1 MLSQALPQ
9 ICCAI
14 RMALKPNRHSSCY
27 PRPQRRHIALILLV
41 NRFAPQVPWSHYRGG
56 GPSARVGVASEAAAV
71 EAMCADAMRM
81 TQRYVG
87 HCNMRT
93 DIKEAVF
100 VGREDAVVACG
111 SDHGHVLLFDAATGE
126 LLRLL
131 WADSEVANCVQCH
144 PTLPV
149 LATSGLDD
157 AVRSC
162 P

>member
-1 MLSQALPQ
+1 MQA
-9 ICCAI
+9 
-14 RMALKPNRHSSCY
+14 
-27 PRPQRRHIALILLV
+27 
-41 NRFAPQVPWSHYRGG
+41 PWSHYRGAA
-56 GPSARVGVASEAAAV
+56 PSARVDAENAAAAV

-100 VGREDAVVACG
+100 VGRDDEIVACG
-111 SDHGHVLLFDAATGE
+111 SDHGHVMLFDAASGE

-131 WADSEVANCVQCH
+131 WADSEVANCVQSH

-157 AVRSC
+157 VVRVALFHLLRR
-162 P
+162 